1 MLEAREMTKR
11 YGAVLA
17 NDRISLDIRP
27 GEVLGLLGENG
38 AGKSTLLGILSGMV
52 TPDGG
57 QLLLDGEPLAL
68 RGPADAIRHG
78 IGMVYQ
84 HFSLVPTLTVHE
96 QLQLAGWRS
105 AALPAML
112 GDRIP
117 GREPIAA
124 LSLGEQQR
132 VEIAKALLS
141 RPRILLLDEP
151 TSILGPT
158 EINDLF
164 DLVRAIRD
172 QGVAV
177 VLVTHKLREVLALAD
192 RTVVLRRGRVAAGA
206 ERPTDGWSDAAEGEL
221 LRAMF
226 GAAPEQLATD
236 APAGMVT
243 GTIPLLTASGLEAR
257 RVRDVALTVHAREV
271 CAVVGVDGQGQR
283 ELAEVLTGHRRA
295 NGSIRMRE
303 RELSGS
309 GARRFA
315 RAGIG
320 YLTDDRRG
328 EGGVA
333 TMSLAANLVIKRQ
346 RRRPFSR
353 FGLLNRLA
361 IRADARR
368 RVAEWGI
375 APPDVD
381 APLDALS
388 GGNIQKT
395 LLAREMAVTP
405 AVLIAN
411 KPTHGLDART
421 ETLVWRAMR
430 DITTR
435 GGGVLVFTTDL
446 DEALAR
452 ADRVGVIFAGKVSGL
467 APAQETSR
475 DELAR
480 MMVAGW

>member
-1 MLEAREMTKR
+1 
-11 YGAVLA
+11 
-17 NDRISLDIRP
+17 
-27 GEVLGLLGENG
+27 
-38 AGKSTLLGILSGMV
+38 
-52 TPDGG
+52 
-57 QLLLDGEPLAL
+57 
-68 RGPADAIRHG
+68 
-78 IGMVYQ
+78 
-84 HFSLVPTLTVHE
+84 
-96 QLQLAGWRS
+96 
-105 AALPAML
+105 
-112 GDRIP
+112 
-117 GREPIAA
+117 
-124 LSLGEQQR
+124 
-132 VEIAKALLS
+132 
-141 RPRILLLDEP
+141 
-151 TSILGPT
+151 
-158 EINDLF
+158 
-164 DLVRAIRD
+164 
-172 QGVAV
+172 
-177 VLVTHKLREVLALAD
+177 
-192 RTVVLRRGRVAAGA
+192 
-206 ERPTDGWSDAAEGEL
+206 
-221 LRAMF
+221 MF
-226 GAAPEQLATD
+226 GAAPEHLATD
-236 APAGMVT
+236 APEGMVT
-243 GTIPLLTASGLEAR
+243 GTIPLLTAAGLDAH
-257 RVRDVALTVHAREV
+257 RVRDVSLTIHAREV

-283 ELAEVLTGHRRA
+283 ELAEVLCGHRRA
-295 NGSIRMRE
+295 KGTIRMRE
-303 RELSGS
+303 RDLSGR

-333 TMSLAANLVIKRQ
+333 TLSVAANLMLKRQ

-361 IRADARR
+361 MRSDARR
-368 RVAEWGI
+368 LVARWGI
-375 APPDVD
+375 LPADVN
-381 APLDALS
+381 APLDTLS

-452 ADRVGVIFAGKVSGL
+452 ADRVGVIFAGKIS
-467 APAQETSR
+467 AFTPAQETSR

>member
-1 MLEAREMTKR
+1 MLEACEITKR

-17 NDRISLDIRP
+17 NDRVSLDIRP

-52 TPDGG
+52 PPDDGR
-57 QLLLDGEPLAL
+57 LMLDGDPLEL

-84 HFSLVPTLTVHE
+84 HFSLVPTLSVRE
-96 QLQLAGWRS
+96 QLRLAGWRE
-105 AALPAML
+105 AELPAML
-112 GDRIP
+112 GDKIT
-117 GREPIAA
+117 GRERIET

-132 VEIAKALLS
+132 VEIAKALLA

-158 EINDLF
+158 EVSDLF

-192 RTVVLRRGRVAAGA
+192 RTVVLRGGRVAAEA
-206 ERPTDGWSDAAEGEL
+206 ERPTDGWGADAEGEL

-226 GAAPEQLATD
+226 GAAPEHLATD
-236 APAGMVT
+236 APEGMVT
-243 GTIPLLTASGLEAR
+243 GTIPLLTAAGLDAR
-257 RVRDVALTVHAREV
+257 RVRDVSLTIHAREV

-283 ELAEVLTGHRRA
+283 ELAEVLCGHRRA
-295 NGSIRMRE
+295 KGTIRMRE
-303 RELSGS
+303 RDLSGR

-333 TMSLAANLVIKRQ
+333 TLSVAANLMLKRQ

-361 IRADARR
+361 MRSDARR
-368 RVAEWGI
+368 LVARWGI
-375 APPDVD
+375 LPADVN
-381 APLDALS
+381 APLDTLS

-421 ETLVWRAMR
+421 EALVWRAMR

-452 ADRVGVIFAGKVSGL
+452 ADRVGVIFAGKIS
-467 APAQETSR
+467 AFTPAQETSR